1 MFETVLLIGFFMA
14 AVSQLIPENRL
25 GSSSEQQQNTNQTV
39 QTPLQRKM
47 ARRQK
52 YLRIKPGSKNRVKV
66 ATTQETG

>member
-14 AVSQLIPENRL
+14 AVSQLIPQIRL
-25 GSSSEQQQNTNQTV
+25 NSKSEQQQSGNQTV
-39 QTPLQRKM
+39 QTPQKRKM

-66 ATTQETG
+66 VTTQETG